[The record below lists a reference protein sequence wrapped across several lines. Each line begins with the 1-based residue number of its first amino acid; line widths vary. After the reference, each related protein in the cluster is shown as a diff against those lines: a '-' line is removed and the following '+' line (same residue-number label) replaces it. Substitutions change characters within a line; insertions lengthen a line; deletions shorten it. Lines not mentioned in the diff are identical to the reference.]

1 VVYSENTWGT
11 AYPPETEQRLAIY
24 KCNKDTDKYLRGNI
38 MNSDYYAI
46 ILAKV
51 FIITLF
57 IMGMVSLAIELY
69 NGTLPL

>member
-1 VVYSENTWGT
+1 MVYSEDTWGT
-11 AYPPETEQRLAIY
+11 AYPPKTERRLAIY
-24 KCNKDTDKYLRGNI
+24 KCNKDTDKYFKGNI